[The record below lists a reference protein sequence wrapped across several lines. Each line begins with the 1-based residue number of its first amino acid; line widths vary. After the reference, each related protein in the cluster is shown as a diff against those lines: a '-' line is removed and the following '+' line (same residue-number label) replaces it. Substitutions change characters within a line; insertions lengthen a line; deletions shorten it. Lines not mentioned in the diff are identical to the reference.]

1 MRPAHG
7 RWCAGFLLLFL
18 SFYQMHT
25 RRTASAYCLRRG
37 LQRVAKA
44 TRSRGNPFLPAYAGQ
59 KFLPPGIPLG
69 TKLSAE
75 PRTRRKAARTLSALN
90 FPVGVPTVRAC
101 RPVGTFLTVCSLR
114 LLPQVGAV
122 LHTKYPARLAFFPQ
136 LCYNLCSFILTKRR
150 RAATPSRMRTNR
162 GRHTAH
168 QRELPPQ
175 ARRGAS
181 SPAHAPPPT
190 TAERRGEPLP
200 GAPVTAQ
207 REARPAGGAIR
218 VEPWSGPAERE
229 QRRFIPCRLSAG

>member
-1 MRPAHG
+1 STYSPSFPYTTLFRSWALVRGFSPSFS
-7 RWCAGFLLLFL
+7 FLLPDAHM
-18 SFYQMHT
+18 QD
-25 RRTASAYCLRRG
+25 
-37 LQRVAKA
+37 
-44 TRSRGNPFLPAYAGQ
+44 
-59 KFLPPGIPLG
+59 
-69 TKLSAE
+69 
-75 PRTRRKAARTLSALN
+75 
-90 FPVGVPTVRAC
+90 
-101 RPVGTFLTVCSLR
+101 SLR
-114 LLPQVGAV
+114 LLPQAGAV

-207 REARPAGGAIR
+207 REAQPAGGAIR
-218 VEPWSGPAERE
+218 VEPWSGPSERE